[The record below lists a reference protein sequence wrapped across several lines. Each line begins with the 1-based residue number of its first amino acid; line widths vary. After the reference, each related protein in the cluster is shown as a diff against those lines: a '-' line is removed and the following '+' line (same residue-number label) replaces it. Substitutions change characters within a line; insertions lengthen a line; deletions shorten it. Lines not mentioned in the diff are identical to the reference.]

1 MGGLAVSPYCYILM
15 NMTEKHF
22 TWCPLPDIL
31 ESWGKP
37 DLGYNNFM
45 VARWKDRKNKGSWWS
60 SWWARTNMDAQIPL
74 PLGVLAWP
82 RHRIHIGWARGAPV
96 TSTRGLQ
103 WGHPEALD
111 TVQVKWHLLKTGISA
126 ECRGP
131 CSIKTQ
137 PFQPSEHYMAWRR
150 WDGYTDIC
158 RWQGSTGQEST
169 PRGRGPWT
177 SEAWKDIQRVV
188 RMSDFGAPGGLNLSS
203 VSIYRL
209 CRHW

>member
-1 MGGLAVSPYCYILM
+1 MLEWLSEAVACL
-15 NMTEKHF
+15 K
-22 TWCPLPDIL
+22 
-31 ESWGKP
+31 
-37 DLGYNNFM
+37 
-45 VARWKDRKNKGSWWS
+45 
-60 SWWARTNMDAQIPL
+60 
-74 PLGVLAWP
+74 LAWP

-137 PFQPSEHYMAWRR
+137 PFQPSEHYMVWRR

-158 RWQGSTGQEST
+158 KWQGSTGQEST
-169 PRGRGPWT
+169 TRGRGPWT

-203 VSIYRL
+203 VSVYRL